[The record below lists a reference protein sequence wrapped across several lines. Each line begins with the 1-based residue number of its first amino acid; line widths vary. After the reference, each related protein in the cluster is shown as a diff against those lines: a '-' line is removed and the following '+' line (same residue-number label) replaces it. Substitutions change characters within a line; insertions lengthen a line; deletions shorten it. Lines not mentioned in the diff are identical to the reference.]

1 MITGDNERTAE
12 AIGWSIGLLEKGD
25 DIINGQQI
33 DKYTDQELLE
43 ILPHTKVFAR
53 TNPFH
58 KQKIVALYQK
68 LGEVVA
74 VTGDGV
80 NDAIALKQA
89 DVGIAMG
96 KVGTDVARET
106 ADLVI
111 TDDNFATI
119 VNAVEEGRNIVKRL
133 KNAIKYLLTGNL
145 SEGLTLL
152 VGLMLGLP
160 PILVPIQI
168 LYINLISDGVPAL
181 ALAFSPRDEH
191 VMKGPF
197 NHQKHILLGKDI
209 QYIIGVGSIAM
220 LIVIAVYIFLSGRV
234 EMVQRTAAFSVL
246 AMIQTFIFVDM
257 WLSHRSIFHHVRAL
271 FSKFFIFTLALPI
284 ALQLIIIS
292 VPQLAHALDSTTLSA
307 VQFVFYVCMS
317 SLILI
322 GIRAV
327 KTAIRIR

>member
-1 MITGDNERTAE
+1 M
-12 AIGWSIGLLEKGD
+12 
-25 DIINGQQI
+25 
-33 DKYTDQELLE
+33 
-43 ILPHTKVFAR
+43 VFDR
-53 TNPFH
+53 
-58 KQKIVALYQK
+58 K
-68 LGEVVA
+68 LGGVGA

-89 DVGIAMG
+89 DVCIAMG
-96 KVGTDVARET
+96 RVGTDVARET

-191 VMKGPF
+191 VMKSSF
-197 NHQKHILLGKDI
+197 DHKKNILQTKDI
-209 QYIIGVGSIAM
+209 HYIFGVGFIAM
-220 LIVIAVYIFLSGRV
+220 IIVIVVYSFLSGQV
-234 EMVQRTAAFSVL
+234 ELIKSTAAFSVL

-257 WLSHRSIFHHVRAL
+257 WMSHRSIFNHVRTL
-271 FSKFFIFTLALPI
+271 FSKFFIFTLSLPI
-284 ALQLIIIS
+284 ILQFIILS
-292 VPQLAHALDSTTLSA
+292 VPAIAHSFSSTTLPT
-307 VQFVFYVCMS
+307 VQFIFLVCVS
-317 SLILI
+317 SLILV
-322 GIRAV
+322 GIKAV
-327 KTAIRIR
+327 KMTVKI